1 MAATL
6 TLGKPLVFSC
16 GEVLAKG
23 AGGGRGFLHIW
34 RRGGEAER
42 VEVARGD
49 QAFHML
55 RNCGLLVD
63 VEASQCAVAADKER
77 ELANIGEEKEYWPTI
92 NRTVSAAL
100 DAGAM
105 AVSAQAWEVDAFNCG
120 EPGPLRTL
128 ADEQVG
134 RAFAAA
140 SSAGQLAVLIELHRT
155 RAEAV
160 AANLKWSDGRQA
172 AQALQQSSM
181 NGWPNVVEWLLE
193 EVGVEVN
200 GVMDSS
206 QCIGGF
212 GFALGAAAQ
221 KGHLEV
227 VQVLVKAG
235 ANVNQADR
243 QGAAPLHHAA
253 HKGHL
258 GVLQFLIKAG
268 ADVNQAAN
276 DDGTHTPIMFAAKGR
291 EAGTNQSCQQAE
303 CIRALV
309 EAGARVPGMDPS
321 VRIELTD

>member
-6 TLGKPLVFSC
+6 ALGKPLVFSC
-16 GEVLAKG
+16 GEVLAEG
-23 AGGGRGFLHIW
+23 AGGGRGFLHVW
-34 RRGGEAER
+34 RRGGGAER

-77 ELANIGEEKEYWPTI
+77 ELANIGEENWPTI
-92 NRTVSAAL
+92 NRTVNAAL

-105 AVSAQAWEVDAFNCG
+105 ALSAQVWEVDAFNCG

-140 SSAGQLAVLIELHRT
+140 SSAGQLAVLIELHRA
-155 RAEAV
+155 RAVAV
-160 AANLKWSDGRQA
+160 AACLKWSDGLQA
-172 AQALQQSSM
+172 AGALQQLSM

-200 GVMDSS
+200 VVMDAKDFPFTSTPLS
-206 QCIGGF
+206 V
-212 GFALGAAAQ
+212 AAQ

-227 VQVLVKAG
+227 VRVLVKAG
-235 ANVNQADR
+235 ANVNQVDPR
-243 QGAAPLHHAA
+243 GLAPLHHAA
-253 HKGHL
+253 HKGRL

-268 ADVNQAAN
+268 ADVNQAVN
-276 DDGTHTPIMFAAKGR
+276 DDGVHTPIMIAAQ

-321 VRIELTD
+321 VRIKLTD